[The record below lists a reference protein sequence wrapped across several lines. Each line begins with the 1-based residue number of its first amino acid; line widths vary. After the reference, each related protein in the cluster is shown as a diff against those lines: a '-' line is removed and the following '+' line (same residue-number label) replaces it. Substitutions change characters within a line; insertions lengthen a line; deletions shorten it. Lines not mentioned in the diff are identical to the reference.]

1 MEALMISM
9 LSRKLW
15 IIHILICTGLCYIKT
30 NKPMWFLSGGGIHS
44 TNLPLWCTWL
54 STLRTAS
61 CPLLR
66 ELTIAWDHTGGNTEH
81 MSPTEKTNR
90 SLEAK
95 VKRASLIREKSC
107 RSVKSIDDI
116 TVTSPYHTDGVDINL
131 LKDGSHFI
139 YNLSTN
145 RSFSGEE
152 ATLVNHT
159 LKQLGFNFLQNYIL
173 QNKAKNLK
181 KGKDTESL
189 LYLEFKVYVLLLSP
203 LHSEILVFLL
213 HSFLPHYSLFTY
225 S

>member
-1 MEALMISM
+1 
-9 LSRKLW
+9 
-15 IIHILICTGLCYIKT
+15 
-30 NKPMWFLSGGGIHS
+30 
-44 TNLPLWCTWL
+44 
-54 STLRTAS
+54 
-61 CPLLR
+61 
-66 ELTIAWDHTGGNTEH
+66 

-145 RSFSGEE
+145 SSFSGEE

-159 LKQLGFNFLQNYIL
+159 LKQLGFNFLQNYIQ

-189 LYLEFKVYVLLLSP
+189 LYLEFKVYVLLLLP
-203 LHSEILVFLL
+203 LHSEILGFLL
-213 HSFLPHYSLFTY
+213 HSFYFITHFLLIVNNQFLSFEEVCLEKQIVEDHNRFLEMFISK
-225 S
+225 SEKG